1 MQVRKGNPPA
11 MVERPVEVD
20 LSREEVLTVIVNYV
34 KAKLG
39 VNYNFND
46 IKVAG
51 DEHDKL
57 QSVSISGSE
66 IIPLTW
72 KADDATSTVK
82 PVPTPVTTPPTP
94 PFVKPK

>member
-1 MQVRKGNPPA
+1 MCISADELN
-11 MVERPVEVD
+11 
-20 LSREEVLTVIVNYV
+20 
-34 KAKLG
+34 AKLG